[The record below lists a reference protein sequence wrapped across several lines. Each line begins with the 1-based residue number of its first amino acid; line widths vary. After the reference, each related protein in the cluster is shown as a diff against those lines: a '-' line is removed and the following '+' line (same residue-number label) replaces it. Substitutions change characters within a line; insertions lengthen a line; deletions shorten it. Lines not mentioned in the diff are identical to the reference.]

1 MTEVANLTELRNLPI
16 TTESV
21 YVKKY
26 EEYISGG
33 EGFFIWKTEDI
44 FQTGTYSTENF
55 GTIIKSNLVPSKE
68 GSWVRQYD
76 GFINVS
82 FFGANGVGND
92 FTLNIQRAID
102 FASLNANTDNA
113 PVKGSTVFIP
123 NGSYVLTNI
132 ILKDGV
138 TVLGESLN
146 KTNIYSPGA
155 TSTQYLFEIESG
167 PVFINISNLNLIGN
181 DTDKGCFLF
190 RSQNSTSSP
199 FHGGLWNSRIS
210 NINITGFKGN
220 GIYLYGGG
228 DGSEYLLPNQFNI
241 LENVRV
247 FKNSDFTYALYMT
260 GQNGQISFINC
271 EFDGFFRN
279 GSYSKGQNI
288 RIHNE
293 KQYTSAVVS
302 FINCTCQDADYGLF
316 IEWAENITIDN
327 CWFENLGVAITVKSN
342 DVDGN
347 DILSKSI
354 NILNSR
360 FANAAGFGSLN
371 APNNIKVGQCIS
383 VNKSSVNIY
392 NNYVAV
398 SEPNGIYLNNNS
410 AFLNASNN
418 LTGGINIA
426 NNTFQV
432 AKLGKTFGV
441 MQVINVVTN
450 TIDCFGSK
458 VIFVNGSTSQITTI
472 KSSINA
478 GELLNI
484 RANGSSITF
493 KNSNNIFFLSSN
505 VNQTITLNN
514 GENATFIKVD
524 NVVGINYETYQ
535 LVSILKILP

>member
-1 MTEVANLTELRNLPI
+1 MTEVTNLTALRNLSI
-16 TTESV
+16 TTDTV
-21 YVKKY
+21 YVKGY
-26 EEYISGG
+26 DNAGDGG
-33 EGFFIWKTEDI
+33 GGLFLWRTETQ
-44 FQTGTYSTENF
+44 FQTGSYSSENY
-55 GTIIKSNLVPSKE
+55 GTIIKSNLVPNNQ
-68 GSWVRQYD
+68 GSWVRQYE
-76 GFINVS
+76 GFINVLY
-82 FFGANGVGND
+82 FGALGFGNEYTSA
-92 FTLNIQRAID
+92 FQRAID
-102 FASLNANTDNA
+102 FASLNSKINPTL
-113 PVKGSTVFIP
+113 KGSTVFIP

-146 KTNIYSPGA
+146 KTNIYSPGG

-241 LENVRV
+241 FENVRV

-271 EFDGFFRN
+271 EFDGFYKN
-279 GSYSKGQNI
+279 GAYSKGQNI

-302 FINCTCQDADYGLF
+302 FINCTCQDADYGIY

-342 DVDGN
+342 IEAGTNDV
-347 DILSKSI
+347 LCKSI
-354 NILNSR
+354 NILNNR

-383 VNKSSVNIY
+383 VNKSFVNIY
-392 NNYVAV
+392 NNYVTV
-398 SEPNGIYLNNNS
+398 SDPNGTYFNNNS
-410 AFLNASNN
+410 SFLNVSNN
-418 LTGGINIA
+418 ITGGINIA

-432 AKLGKTFGV
+432 NKLGRTFGV
-441 MQVINVVTN
+441 MQIINVVSN
-450 TIDCFGSK
+450 AIDCYGNK
-458 VIFVNGSTSQITTI
+458 ELFVNGSTSQITTI
-472 KSSINA
+472 NSSINA
-478 GELLNI
+478 GELINI

-505 VNQTITLNN
+505 VNQIFTLNN

-524 NVVGINYETYQ
+524 NVVGSNYETYQ
-535 LVSILKILP
+535 LVSVLKILP